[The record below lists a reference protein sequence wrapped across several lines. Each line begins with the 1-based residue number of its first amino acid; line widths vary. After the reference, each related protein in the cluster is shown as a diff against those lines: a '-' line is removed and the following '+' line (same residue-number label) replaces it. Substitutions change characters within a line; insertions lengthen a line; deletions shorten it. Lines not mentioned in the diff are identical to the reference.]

1 LLSNA
6 YRNIVITSSNPEKL
20 ISIFLTNNDLSS
32 QDLSCF
38 QPFVNF
44 VNLELLDVGNNDE
57 KRIFQNIYNRFYGSL
72 EYLKN
77 LSKLQ

>member
-1 LLSNA
+1 MLSNA

-20 ISIFLTNNDLSS
+20 ISIFLTNNNLSS
-32 QDLSCF
+32 QDLF

-57 KRIFQNIYNRFYGSL
+57 KKIIQNIYNQFYGSL

>member
-1 LLSNA
+1 MLSNA

-20 ISIFLTNNDLSS
+20 ISIFLTNNNLSS
-32 QDLSCF
+32 QDLF

-57 KRIFQNIYNRFYGSL
+57 KRIIQNIYNRFYGSL

>member
-1 LLSNA
+1 MLSNA

-20 ISIFLTNNDLSS
+20 ISIFLTNNNLSS
-32 QDLSCF
+32 QDLF

-57 KRIFQNIYNRFYGSL
+57 KKIIQNIYNRFYGSL

-77 LSKLQ
+77 LSKL